1 MMIEVNPTCGVK
13 VDAAVI
19 AEPFR
24 NEIRQRVQTLQ
35 SQGIGTLLCYVMLC
49 YVMFFVCVLI

>member
-1 MMIEVNPTCGVK
+1 MIEANQTCGIK

-35 SQGIGTLLCYVMLC
+35 SQGIGTL
-49 YVMFFVCVLI
+49 FWCVLPYVGHLITS